1 MFMFGGTG
9 GSHIKV
15 GVYTASTPTQGFL
28 PKPLYG
34 RIENHCFT
42 GDPPMARPKSLAK
55 MSIEALID
63 LRDSITATL
72 SAQAAELQKQ
82 LSRLTGTGDSGANGA
97 RRGRKPGRPRGSALK
112 GRKVPAKYRSRKD
125 PKLTW
130 AGRGATPRWMRD
142 EMKAGKLKKE
152 AFLIK

>member
-1 MFMFGGTG
+1 
-9 GSHIKV
+9 
-15 GVYTASTPTQGFL
+15 
-28 PKPLYG
+28 
-34 RIENHCFT
+34 
-42 GDPPMARPKSLAK
+42 MARPRSLAK

-72 SAQAAELQKQ
+72 SEQAAELQKQ
-82 LSRLTGTGDSGANGA
+82 LSRLTGTQAGTGVK
-97 RRGRKPGRPRGSALK
+97 RGRKPGRPRGSALK

-130 AGRGATPRWMRD
+130 AGRGATPRWLRE

>member
-1 MFMFGGTG
+1 
-9 GSHIKV
+9 
-15 GVYTASTPTQGFL
+15 
-28 PKPLYG
+28 
-34 RIENHCFT
+34 
-42 GDPPMARPKSLAK
+42 MARPRNLAK

-63 LRDSITATL
+63 LRDTITATL
-72 SAQAAELQKQ
+72 SEQAAQLQQQ
-82 LSRLTGTGDSGANGA
+82 LSRLTGTHTGNGA
-97 RRGRKPGRPRGSALK
+97 KPGRKPGRPRGSSLK

-142 EMKAGKLKKE
+142 EMKAGKLKKD